1 MSDPAARRALLA
13 ALGDRR
19 RNLAALLL
27 VCVALAVAVSVES
40 PLVRYGAA
48 LVVFTVWM
56 GWFVL
61 AAIDWLRHAD
71 F

>member
-1 MSDPAARRALLA
+1 MADPTARRAFLA

-27 VCVALAVAVSVES
+27 VAGALAVALTADSGF
-40 PLVRYGAA
+40 VRYGAY
-48 LVVFTVWM
+48 LTVFTVWM